1 MTRLELV
8 ALTLAAT
15 CMPLP
20 AGAQLTQPL
29 GDAMEEFRWRQIGP
43 TNMAGRVTDVEGV
56 PSPSKTFWVAG
67 AGSGVWKT
75 TNNGTTFRQMWT
87 DERVISMG
95 DLAIAPS
102 NSDIVW
108 VGTGEEDSRNSISPG
123 GGIWKTLDGGET
135 WTFMGL
141 GETQAIGRIVIHPRD
156 PDIVYVAA
164 LGHIWGPNPERGLYR
179 TRDGGE
185 TWELVK
191 FVSDRAGFVDVVM
204 DPRDPDRLFAASWE
218 RERGPYYLQS
228 GGPGSAL
235 WKTEDGGDTWTE
247 VSGNGFPTAEKGRI
261 GLAIAPSSPRTM
273 YAMVEARGEGETEGF
288 TGNGLYRSTDAGE
301 TWEKMNDVNTR
312 PFYYSQV
319 RVDPRDPDRVYFSST
334 PVQFSNDGG
343 VTYGTT
349 TNGIHVDHH
358 AMWIDPNDP
367 DRIVVGNDG
376 GIAISYDQ
384 GGNWSY
390 LNHVTMG
397 QFYDIS
403 VNMDVPYRVCG
414 GLQDNGTWCGP
425 SRLPGG
431 EINRYHWATISG
443 GDGFVSAQDPE
454 DPDIVWSESQGGNIG
469 RSNLATGERISLDK
483 PDWVEAWTAKQ
494 DTIVMLMDE
503 GVDEDDDRIERL
515 RTEATRDSART
526 VLRWNWNTPFLQ
538 SSHERSWFYTAG
550 NRVMKS
556 TDWGD
561 GLEIISPDLSHA
573 DPEKIRVST
582 ETTGGITPDVTGAET
597 YATVVALDESPLV
610 RGKLFAGT
618 DDGRVW
624 MTEDDGESWVE
635 LTERIAGVP
644 AGHYVSR
651 IEASGH
657 DPQRLYVTFDGH
669 RTNDFDPYVF
679 VSDDNGRSF
688 RSITSDLPT
697 GSVDFVHVI
706 EEDPV
711 NENLLFVG
719 TDVGAYVS
727 TDRGESWR
735 RFMNGLPAV
744 PVHDLEVHPRDRELV
759 AGTHGRSIWIVDIAP
774 LQQLTDAVVVD
785 GGLFTPEP
793 AFQFGY
799 PARGGESY
807 GQQHWGRP
815 TPGSVAELS
824 YWLTEEQ
831 ATALAEAAESA
842 EAESGDTAAEVR
854 GDTGRGAGGP
864 RIEITVTGPDGA
876 VFATVS
882 GPAEAGLNRTTWDMR
897 GEAAEADGPSP
908 YEAKQREE
916 IAARGA
922 AARDSLIAEGWSEPM
937 LDRMM
942 GVFTGEVSRQQMFAM
957 FGGGGGAS
965 GGDPESF
972 RERPGESPPGGG
984 GMDFGRLRELADVLV
999 PGAGIGQLTRMFF
1012 GGGGEAPLAEPGRY
1026 TLTTTVGGETFSTE
1040 LQIER
1045 IGELT
1050 GESSP
1055 FDDKGDDGA
1064 ARHLRQLLSR

>member
-1 MTRLELV
+1 MIHKLLPALVLLV
-8 ALTLAAT
+8 AVAPQT
-15 CMPLP
+15 
-20 AGAQLTQPL
+20 GHAQLSDPL
-29 GDAMEEFRWRQIGP
+29 DAHIDEFQWRQIGP
-43 TNMAGRVTDVEGV
+43 TNMGGRVTDVEGL
-56 PSPSKTFWVAG
+56 PSPSRTFWVAG
-67 AGSGVWKT
+67 AASGIWKT
-75 TNNGTTFRQMWT
+75 TNNGTTFRQMWN

-102 NSDIVW
+102 NPDIVW

-123 GGIWKTLDGGET
+123 GGIWKTTDGGET
-135 WTFMGL
+135 WDFMGL
-141 GETQAIGRIVIHPRD
+141 KDTQVIARIVIHPRD

-164 LGHIWGPNPERGLYR
+164 LGHIWGSNPERGLYR

-185 TWELVK
+185 SWELVK
-191 FVSDRAGFVDVVM
+191 FVSDRAGFVDIVM

-235 WKTEDGGDTWTE
+235 WKTEDGGETWTE
-247 VSGNGFPTAEKGRI
+247 VEGNGFPTAEKGRI

-319 RVDPRDPDRVYFSST
+319 RVDPFDPDRVYFSST
-334 PVQFSNDGG
+334 PVQYSNDGG
-343 VTYGTT
+343 TTYGTT
-349 TNGIHVDHH
+349 TNNIHVDHH

-367 DRIVVGNDG
+367 QRIVAGNDG
-376 GIAISYDQ
+376 GVAISFDR

-403 VNMDVPYRVCG
+403 LNMDVPYRVCG

-425 SRLPGG
+425 SRLPSGD
-431 EINRYHWATISG
+431 ITAYHWATISG
-443 GDGFVSAQDPE
+443 GDGFVTAQDRE
-454 DPDIVWSESQGGNIG
+454 NPDIVWSESQGGNMG
-469 RSNLATGERISLDK
+469 RSNLATGERTSLEK
-483 PDWVEAWTAKQ
+483 PDWVEGWTAKQ
-494 DTIVMLMDE
+494 DTIVMLLDE
-503 GVDEDDDRIERL
+503 GADEDDDRIERL
-515 RTEATRDSART
+515 RAEATRDSTAAVMRY
-526 VLRWNWNTPFLQ
+526 NWNTPFLQ
-538 SSHERSWFYTAG
+538 SHHDRSWFYAAG

-561 GLEIISPDLSHA
+561 GLTIISPDLTYA

-582 ETTGGITPDVTGAET
+582 ETTGGITPDATGAET
-597 YATVVALDESPLV
+597 YATIVALDESPLV
-610 RGKLFAGT
+610 RGKLVAGT

-624 MTEDDGESWVE
+624 MTEDDGGAWIE
-635 LTERIAGVP
+635 LTDRVTGAPEGY
-644 AGHYVSR
+644 YVSR
-651 IEASGH
+651 IKASNH
-657 DPQRLYVTFDGH
+657 DANRFYVTYDGH
-669 RTNDFDPYVF
+669 RINDLDPYVF
-679 VSDDNGRSF
+679 VTDDNGRSF
-688 RSITSDLPT
+688 RSVTADLPT
-697 GSVDFVHVI
+697 GSVDFVHVV

-727 TDRGESWR
+727 TDRGRSWQ

-759 AGTHGRSIWIVDIAP
+759 AGTHGRSIWVVDVAP
-774 LQQLTDAVVVD
+774 LQELSDAVVAD
-785 GGLFTPEP
+785 GALFTPKP

-815 TPGSVAELS
+815 TPGSVAEFS
-824 YWLTEEQ
+824 YWLTEDQ
-831 ATALAEAAESA
+831 AAAVTEASESENG
-842 EAESGDTAAEVR
+842 EAGPPR
-854 GDTGRGAGGP
+854 QRGGP
-864 RIEITVTGPDGA
+864 QVEITVTGPDGE
-876 VFATVS
+876 VFATAS
-882 GPAEAGLNRTTWDMR
+882 GPAEAGLNRARWDMR
-897 GEAAEADGPSP
+897 GAAPEGAGPSP
-908 YEAKQREE
+908 YEAKQRAD
-916 IAARGA
+916 IAARA
-922 AARDSLIAEGWSEPM
+922 AAVRDSLVAEGWAEPM

-942 GVFTGEVSRQQMFAM
+942 GIFTGEVSRQQMFAM
-957 FGGGGGAS
+957 FGGGGGGG
-965 GGDPESF
+965 GGDPETF

-984 GMDFGRLRELADVLV
+984 GGMNFGRLRELADVLV
-999 PGAGIGQLTRMFF
+999 PGAGMGQLMRMFTG

-1026 TLTTTVGGETFSTE
+1026 ALSMTIDGRTFTSE
-1040 LQIER
+1040 LEIER
-1045 IGELT
+1045 VGDLT
-1050 GESSP
+1050 GQNSP
-1055 FDDKGDDGA
+1055 FEDEADKEFLKL
-1064 ARHLRQLLSR
+1064 LRRVFQR